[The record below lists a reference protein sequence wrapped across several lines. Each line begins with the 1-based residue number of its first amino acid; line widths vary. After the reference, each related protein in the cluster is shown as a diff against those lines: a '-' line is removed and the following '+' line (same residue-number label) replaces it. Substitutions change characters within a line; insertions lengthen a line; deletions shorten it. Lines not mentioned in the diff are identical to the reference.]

1 MGGNFCGKSVIYL
14 KNTKLA
20 SIGSVLYTKITG
32 LEWRRDLVEVE
43 GLAGAANLWFER
55 GNGV

>member
-1 MGGNFCGKSVIYL
+1 MGGNFCGKSVIYP

-20 SIGSVLYTKITG
+20 SIGSALYTKITG